1 MEECKVLDK
10 TLLKK
15 LREEGL
21 TYKEI
26 VEYLSKQGIKV
37 SITTVRKR
45 MLEIYGGNLDAI
57 PNADIK
63 YTGAPK
69 LDISLEQLIR
79 LRQQGFSYREIA
91 YKLNS
96 QGIKVSTQTV
106 ENRIKEFQ
114 EENPEI
120 ISDKR
125 GLDSIP
131 DNKLKKLKEQGLSC
145 KGILEYLTN
154 RGVKVTFPS
163 LKRRLRSI
171 YENAGEKMP
180 KAPSKNKNKVVK
192 KDSTMIIDQ
201 ILKLRETKN
210 ATDEQIFQIAK
221 LYNIN
226 PDETRIK
233 RAITE

>member
-1 MEECKVLDK
+1 MIEYQVLEE

-26 VEYLSKQGIKV
+26 EEYLSNQGIKV
-37 SITTVRKR
+37 PITVIRKR
-45 MLEIYGGNLDAI
+45 MHEIYGGNLDAI
-57 PNADIK
+57 PKADIK

-69 LDISLEQLIR
+69 LDIPLEQLIR

-91 YKLNS
+91 YKLNAK
-96 QGIKVSTQTV
+96 GIKVSPQTV
-106 ENRIKEFQ
+106 ENRIKELQ
-114 EENPEI
+114 EKEPEI

-154 RGVKVTFPS
+154 REVKVTLPS
-163 LKRRLRSI
+163 LKRRLRAI
-171 YENAGEKMP
+171 YENGDEKMP
-180 KAPSKNKNKVVK
+180 KAPSKKKNKVVK

-210 ATDEQIFQIAK
+210 ATDEQMAQIAK
-221 LYNIN
+221 SYGINI
-226 PDETRIK
+226 DGTRINRSVTK
-233 RAITE
+233 